1 MWNFSKH
8 TSQNQ
13 LAEVNSFLSN
23 TLKQKKKYI
32 KKEFKVFTLYVYR
45 SSPKKI
51 IWLPKP
57 YSSIQYLFWYIFVN
71 LTVWIE
77 MPKINIKPKNNC
89 YKEQINQNIY
99 VDRMII
105 NNYFFIILSSF
116 LNYLGRNEIMHKI
129 QTVHPRI
136 LLLIFPTS

>member
-1 MWNFSKH
+1 
-8 TSQNQ
+8 
-13 LAEVNSFLSN
+13 
-23 TLKQKKKYI
+23 
-32 KKEFKVFTLYVYR
+32 
-45 SSPKKI
+45 
-51 IWLPKP
+51 
-57 YSSIQYLFWYIFVN
+57 
-71 LTVWIE
+71 

-89 YKEQINQNIY
+89 YKEQINQNVY

-116 LNYLGRNEIMHKI
+116 LNYLGRNEIMYKI